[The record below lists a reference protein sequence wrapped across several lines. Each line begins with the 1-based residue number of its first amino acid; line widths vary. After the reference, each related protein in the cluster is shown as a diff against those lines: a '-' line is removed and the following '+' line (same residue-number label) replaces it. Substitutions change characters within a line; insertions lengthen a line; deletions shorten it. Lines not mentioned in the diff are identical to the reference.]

1 MSSNG
6 RHVAGTTGA
15 TTEDLEAQVE
25 RQREQLASTVDALH
39 DRLDVSARARHR
51 ARSLRER
58 LTGPGGRP
66 RPEVLAVAA
75 LVVATGA
82 AAVVLRVRRRR

>member
-1 MSSNG
+1 MSKG
-6 RHVAGTTGA
+6 RHAAGAGA
-15 TTEDLEAQVE
+15 TTDDLEAQVE

-58 LTGPGGRP
+58 LTGPDGRP
-66 RPEVLAVAA
+66 RPEVLAAAA
-75 LVVATGA
+75 LVVVAGA
-82 AAVVLRVRRRR
+82 AAVLRVRHRR